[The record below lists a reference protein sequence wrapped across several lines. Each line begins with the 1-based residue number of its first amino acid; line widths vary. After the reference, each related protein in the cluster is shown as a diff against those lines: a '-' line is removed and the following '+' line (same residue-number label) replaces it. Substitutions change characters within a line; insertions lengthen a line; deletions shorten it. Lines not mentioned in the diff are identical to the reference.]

1 MGLYRFFLAI
11 LVLLSHLSIKFFDF
25 YIGVIAVVNF
35 LIVSG
40 YLNTYLLETYY
51 SKNKNIKTFYLDRAC
66 RIFPQYYFY
75 FFLIL
80 LVNFFYPIKKE
91 LVFMDVVLEF
101 PIIFNGYNMLFDNIF
116 DFNFHV
122 KINPPTWS
130 LGLELTF
137 YLIIPFI
144 ILFYKKNLKVFLCLS
159 LIFFSI
165 VLFTNSHYTD
175 TLGYRLIPGTLYI
188 FLIGSHL
195 YYSDIKND
203 VFSKLLI
210 LIFILFLFFILLN
223 DNYYQ
228 ARFSKEVSL
237 GVLIGIF
244 FINYLKK
251 IKQNKFDIF
260 FGNLAY
266 GIFLNHFFIIQ
277 IVERAFG
284 LDIYVKILL
293 ILLVSITLSYM
304 SYNTVE
310 IYASKLRKK
319 IRYSDS
325 H

>member
-11 LVLLSHLSIKFFDF
+11 CVLLSHLSIKFFDF
-25 YIGVIAVVNF
+25 YIGVIAVINF

-51 SKNKNIKTFYLDRAC
+51 SKTKNVKTFYLDRAC
-66 RIFPQYYFY
+66 RLFPQYYFY

-80 LVNFFYPIKKE
+80 LVHLFYPIKKD
-91 LVFMDVVLEF
+91 LVLIDIILEF
-101 PIIFNGYNMLFDNIF
+101 PIILSGYGMLFDNL
-116 DFNFHV
+116 FNFYFPV

-144 ILFYKKNLKVFLCLS
+144 ILFYKKNLKFILCFS
-159 LIFFSI
+159 LIFFSV
-165 VLFTNSHYTD
+165 VLFTNTHYTD
-175 TLGYRLIPGTLYI
+175 TLGYRLIPGTLYV
-188 FLIGSHL
+188 FLIGSLL
-195 YYSDIKND
+195 YYDDIKND
-203 VFSKLLI
+203 FILKLI
-210 LIFILFLFFILLN
+210 IVIFIFFVLFTLLN

-228 ARFSKEVSL
+228 ARFSKDVSI
-237 GVLIGIF
+237 GVLLGIF

-251 IKQNKFDIF
+251 IKQNKLDIF

-277 IVERAFG
+277 IVEKAFDF
-284 LDIYVKILL
+284 DIYIKISFV
-293 ILLVSITLSYM
+293 ILVSIILSYI

-310 IYASKLRKK
+310 VYASKLRKK
-319 IRYSDS
+319 IRYKDI